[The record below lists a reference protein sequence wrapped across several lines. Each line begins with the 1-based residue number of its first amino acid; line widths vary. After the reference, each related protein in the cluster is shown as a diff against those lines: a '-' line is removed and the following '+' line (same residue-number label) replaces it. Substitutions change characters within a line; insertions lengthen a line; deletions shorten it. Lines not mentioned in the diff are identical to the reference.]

1 MECFFYQVWD
11 MKTKKLMCDLPGHA
25 DEVNCLV
32 LILAAADDLILGH
45 IFRTYKINYFI
56 GIRSRLEPGWGESC

>member
-1 MECFFYQVWD
+1 

-32 LILAAADDLILGH
+32 LILAAADDLIVGH
-45 IFRTYKINYFI
+45 VFRTYKINYFI
-56 GIRSRLEPGWGESC
+56 GIRSRLEPGW